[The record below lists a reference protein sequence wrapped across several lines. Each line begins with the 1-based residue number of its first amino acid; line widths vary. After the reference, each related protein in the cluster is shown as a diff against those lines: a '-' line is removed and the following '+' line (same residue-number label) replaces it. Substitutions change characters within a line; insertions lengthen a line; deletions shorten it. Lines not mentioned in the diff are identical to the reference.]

1 MKLIFTRHGES
12 EANILKIISN
22 RNLPH
27 PLTERGRQQAHLL
40 ADKLTSQK
48 IVAIYTSPILRAQQ
62 TAEILAQKLGLPV
75 QLADALR
82 EFDCGMVEGRG
93 DGEAWQA
100 HHAVVEAWNKGDYL
114 SCIPDGESFNDL
126 RARFVPFV
134 EGLVKKYAQSDGAVV
149 LISHGSML
157 HQMLPL
163 VLSNID
169 SVFSHQHPLGNT
181 ACVLATP
188 REGQL
193 VCLEWDNIPL
203 TNSKGG

>member
-1 MKLIFTRHGES
+1 MRLIFTRHGES

-27 PLTERGRQQAHLL
+27 PLTEKGHQQASLL
-40 ADKLTSQK
+40 ADRLTPLK

-62 TAEILAQKLGLPV
+62 TANILAQKLGLPV

-82 EFDCGMVEGRG
+82 EFDCGLVEGRG
-93 DGEAWQA
+93 DDEAWHA
-100 HHAVVEAWNKGDYL
+100 HHAVVEAWNQGDHFY
-114 SCIPDGESFNDL
+114 CIPEGESFNDV
-126 RARFVPFV
+126 RARFIPFV
-134 EGLVKKYAQSDGAVV
+134 EGLVQEYAQSDGTVV

-169 SVFSHQHPLGNT
+169 PIFSQQHPLGNT
-181 ACVLATP
+181 ACVIATP
-188 REGQL
+188 KNGQL
-193 VCLEWDNIPL
+193 ICLEWDNIPL
-203 TNSKGG
+203 VKGG

>member
-27 PLTERGRQQAHLL
+27 PLTEKGRHQAHLL
-40 ADKLTSQK
+40 AERLASHK
-48 IVAIYTSPILRAQQ
+48 IAAIYTSPILRAQQ
-62 TAEILAQKLGLPV
+62 TADILAHKLGAPV
-75 QLADALR
+75 HLADALR
-82 EFDCGMVEGRG
+82 EFDCGLVEGRG
-93 DGEAWQA
+93 DDEAWHA

-114 SCIPDGESFNDL
+114 FCIPEGESFNDL

-134 EGLVKKYAQSDGAVV
+134 EGLVKEYAQSDGAVV

-169 SVFSHQHPLGNT
+169 ADFPHQHPLGNT
-181 ACVLATP
+181 TCVFAAP
-188 REGQL
+188 QAGQL
-193 VCLEWDNIPL
+193 VCLQWDNIQLMQP
-203 TNSKGG
+203 KGG